1 MVKVRHISGREST
14 MNYQV
19 HGELQPLG
27 GGDPIPLIREELSIG
42 RRESCDI
49 CLHYP
54 NISGVHAQ
62 LSFRNG
68 YWYIRDMNS
77 TNGIKVQGL
86 RVQEKLL
93 HPRDEIT
100 IGKRKYTIDY
110 ELPADRRALDEVVE
124 EDIMSQSLL
133 EKAGLERP
141 KPPRPS
147 RKSSDSFD
155 AGAFLLGDE

>member
-1 MVKVRHISGREST
+1 

-27 GGDPIPLIREELSIG
+27 GGDPIPLIRELLTLG
-42 RRESCDI
+42 RRDSCDI
-49 CLHYP
+49 PLRYP
-54 NISGVHAQ
+54 NISGLHAQ

-77 TNGIKVQGL
+77 TNGVKVNGT

-100 IGKRKYTIDY
+100 IGKRKYVIEY

-133 EKAGLERP
+133 EKAGLERR
-141 KPPRPS
+141 KGERSQKKSPS
-147 RKSSDSFD
+147 SGSFD
-155 AGAFLLGDE
+155 PGDFLLGDE